1 MAVIL
6 VLGAVRR
13 FKCHAPP
20 QNPGR
25 LAAKMEMRKAT
36 SCLGSHSST
45 GVWVTCPDPGVETL
59 PWDRRLPG
67 GQTLHG
73 AAGQPHRPASPSLL
87 LSPMGAF
94 WIHNLT
100 LVPIFK
106 RQTQFFFC
114 FILKAKMFN
123 FQTVVSPGKCF
134 KNRKIRA
141 SSCSNAGFNCRH
153 GARRTEGVRPR
164 DTAEPFLHFSSPK
177 LGLL

>member
-1 MAVIL
+1 MPCSTTKSRKVSRKDGDEKSD
-6 VLGAVRR
+6 VL
-13 FKCHAPP
+13 
-20 QNPGR
+20 PGVTQQHRSLGHLPR
-25 LAAKMEMRKAT
+25 L
-36 SCLGSHSST
+36 
-45 GVWVTCPDPGVETL
+45 GVETL

-73 AAGQPHRPASPSLL
+73 AAGQPHHPASPSPL

-141 SSCSNAGFNCRH
+141 SSCSNASFNCCH